1 MQRVEVR
8 LQNTNKLESF
18 LSDIKLKVSDMII
31 VEIDGSEAFGEVVFV
46 REAQSIEGRKVLRLA
61 NEKDKKQAKKGKE
74 LSKKAYDTTKS
85 LVEKLKLDMNI
96 VNVTYSLDL
105 SKVVI
110 EFVSDNRV
118 DFRELIKELVA
129 NLKTRVEL
137 RQITAREQAQTV
149 GGIGSCGRMCC
160 CATFLKDFEKVSM
173 KMAKVQGLALNP
185 SKISGACG
193 RLMCC
198 LEYENPFYADISTRM
213 PKINSEVKTKDG
225 VGVVV
230 YQNLLK
236 ELVSVKFT
244 NKDGSINIKDFSLDE
259 IKFDKPETLQGKK
272 DKDDTKK

>member
-18 LSDIKLKVSDMII
+18 LSDIKLKVSDMIV

-46 REAQSIEGRKVLRLA
+46 RETQSIEGRKVLRLA

-85 LVEKLKLDMNI
+85 LVEKLKLDMSI

-129 NLKTRVEL
+129 SLKTRVEL

-149 GGIGSCGRMCC
+149 EGIGSCGRMCC